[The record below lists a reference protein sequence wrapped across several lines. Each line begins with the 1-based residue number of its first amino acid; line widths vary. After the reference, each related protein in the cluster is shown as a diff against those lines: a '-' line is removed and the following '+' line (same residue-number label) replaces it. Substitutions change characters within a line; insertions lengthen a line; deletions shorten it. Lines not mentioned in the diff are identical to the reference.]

1 MKLEKIGYILETQ
14 NLAIFERS
22 YLKPYKQLFIL
33 GLDWLCKCR
42 PGTAAVD
49 IRLEESFKTSD
60 SDIRFFTTDDEKTFA
75 NSIIGLTNKDKI
87 FSLEES
93 FFNKKIF
100 FIVKNLNHIL
110 GDCRLS
116 FDWCSS
122 AQMRVS
128 LDEYNPEAILDGL
141 LNDHRLPFKRKDR
154 FYMFPIIQ
162 IKRDT

>member
-1 MKLEKIGYILETQ
+1 MGNEQTKIKVSK
-14 NLAIFERS
+14 RR
-22 YLKPYKQLFIL
+22 LKDDNAVRKQVKIA
-33 GLDWLCKCR
+33 K
-42 PGTAAVD
+42 AH
-49 IRLEESFKTSD
+49 
-60 SDIRFFTTDDEKTFA
+60 
-75 NSIIGLTNKDKI
+75 GLTNKDKI